1 MNNIEKIM
9 KMINWNSDIE
19 TQNKGVKLASHIKDL
34 SIFIQPMEFGSKA
47 VWENCAK
54 ILSEKSDDELVP
66 YLNDILEWLQDI
78 NWPGAFKIIERLK
91 CFSGEKLLQSFIYTF
106 KKAKELNN
114 EEGLMWLDYLSELL
128 DNKEV
133 EQMLPEEVLNILRQH
148 YHNWGGWYKE

>member
-1 MNNIEKIM
+1 MDNIEKIM

-19 TQNKGVKLASHIKDL
+19 TQNKGVKLASHINDL